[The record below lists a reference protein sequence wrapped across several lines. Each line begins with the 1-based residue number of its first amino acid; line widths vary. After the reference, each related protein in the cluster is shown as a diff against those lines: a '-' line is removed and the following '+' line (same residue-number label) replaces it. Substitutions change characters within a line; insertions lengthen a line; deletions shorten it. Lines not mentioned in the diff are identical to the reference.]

1 MTLRLRGRLTR
12 ASLIA
17 TMSLAAML
25 TGFGL
30 SVAPA
35 SAANVVTNGC
45 LNSGYVCFYT
55 DINFQPLN
63 AVLNLTSNAHVW
75 TVYPN
80 TAGVC
85 QGDWNDCASSVSSH
99 TTSGALYAW
108 RDEGCQ
114 NGVLGITHGQT
125 ISDLGPYGYNDVI
138 SADKVNNSTPG
149 C

>member
-1 MTLRLRGRLTR
+1 MALRVRSKLARVLLLGM
-12 ASLIA
+12 APIA
-17 TMSLAAML
+17 TTLAVV
-25 TGFGL
+25 GL

-55 DINFQPLN
+55 DTNFQPLA

-75 TVYPN
+75 TVYTN

-85 QGDWNDCASSVSSH
+85 QGNWNDCASSVSSH
-99 TTSGALYAW
+99 TTSGTLYAW
-108 RDEGCQ
+108 RDEACQ

-138 SADKVNNSTPG
+138 SSNKVNNSTPG